1 MKTKKL
7 LIPQILLGLTI
18 IPLKGQVW
26 LAEGKSISEFNFL
39 QGFWYWFLP
48 TLFLCSI
55 LHLIITCFIDT
66 KKRISQIVLMLTV
79 ILATMLI
86 QYSYGDEEGVLYSY
100 LRIVPVAFLFYEL
113 GNYSRDIMR
122 PLEFNL
128 KGKYGL
134 LVLMLLPLLVILSQ
148 WNEPVKMYTGHYGS
162 NMLVFL
168 LTAIVGI
175 ILVIGMSKIVNLYIL
190 RELGKISIALYVW
203 NFLVIG
209 ITKGILRILLER
221 LGLFTDVVLAALT
234 FVVSVVILYKLSIIT
249 LKYIPFVYG
258 QSKK

>member
-1 MKTKKL
+1 
-7 LIPQILLGLTI
+7 
-18 IPLKGQVW
+18 
-26 LAEGKSISEFNFL
+26 
-39 QGFWYWFLP
+39 
-48 TLFLCSI
+48 
-55 LHLIITCFIDT
+55 
-66 KKRISQIVLMLTV
+66 MLTV